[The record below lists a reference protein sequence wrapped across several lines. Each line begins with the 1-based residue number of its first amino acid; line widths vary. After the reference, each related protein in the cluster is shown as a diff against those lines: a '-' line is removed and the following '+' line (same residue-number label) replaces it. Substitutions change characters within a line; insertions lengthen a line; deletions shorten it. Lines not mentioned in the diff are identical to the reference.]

1 MSTDFFVKPPALPS
15 LLEALGTN
23 GIARL
28 TAGLAQGIILYAL
41 FRSTDT
47 QVWPS
52 TDPYW
57 MASLTLVFIFV
68 PILFVQAF
76 GNVRIFNLLY
86 WITGVAV
93 VLTGLAWHDIW
104 RQWDSSATAAHA
116 SLSFALLFF
125 SAIGLFIAQSLVIA
139 GDIDRQYIAKYTT
152 YFEASWKLGVQFV
165 LAFAFV
171 AVFWGVLWLGAI
183 LFTLIDLTLIE
194 TLIEKSWFA
203 IPATTMAVA
212 AAIHLTDVR
221 SRLVGD
227 IRAIVISLLSWLLPL
242 MTIMAIGFAVSLP
255 FTGLAPLWATRSAAA
270 ILLTAVA
277 TLVVLINATYQN
289 GAPAHPLPLV
299 LRYSELA
306 AAFVLVPIAL
316 LATYALSLRIAQF
329 GLTLERIATAACVV
343 LALVYAI
350 GYATAGV
357 KSLREGAWMQRIE
370 AINIAAAFAILT
382 ILLFLFSP
390 LGDPA
395 RLSVDSQ
402 LERLKNGTV
411 PVGEFDYDYLKSEGG
426 RYGREAL
433 NGLAAGQ
440 FGAQTERIH
449 KLATAALAGFGNL
462 AARQAGVDITRN
474 VTVYPPSRELP
485 RSLTAQDWSRISGAP
500 ACLTTPDSKCDAFYA
515 DLDGDGTDELILTTG
530 SDVSFTGTILQKG
543 VDQQWKPV
551 GNINGHCAGMLS
563 ALKKGDVTVVPSAS
577 LWRDWVVMGIH
588 LHTARSGE
596 PSQPCP
602 RRF

>member
-1 MSTDFFVKPPALPS
+1 LPTVVIPAADPPRQDDQR
-15 LLEALGTN
+15 ALGISRL
-23 GIARL
+23 IAG
-28 TAGLAQGIILYAL
+28 GLQGIVLYL
-41 FRSTDT
+41 LYLSTDT
-47 QVWPS
+47 TSWPS
-52 TDPYW
+52 TNPYW
-57 MASLTLVFIFV
+57 MAPLLMVWVFV
-68 PILFVQAF
+68 PLLFLQAV
-76 GNVRIFNLLY
+76 GTMRTRTLAIWTVAATVLL
-86 WITGVAV
+86 A
-93 VLTGLAWHDIW
+93 GLAWYDIW
-104 RQWDSSATAAHA
+104 RQWDGSAAAARA
-116 SLSFALLFF
+116 SLSFGLIFF
-125 SAIGLFIAQSLVIA
+125 SAIGLFIAHCLIVA
-139 GDIDRQYIAKYTT
+139 GDIDRQYIAKYAT
-152 YFEASWKLGVQFV
+152 YFEASWKLGAQIA

-183 LFTLIDLTLIE
+183 LFTLIDLTFIE

-242 MTIMAIGFAVSLP
+242 MTIMAIGFVVSLP
-255 FTGLAPLWATRSAAA
+255 FTGLTSLWATHSAAA
-270 ILLTAVA
+270 ILLAAAA
-277 TLVVLINATYQN
+277 TLVVLVNATYQN
-289 GAPAHPLPLV
+289 GAPPHPLPFV

-306 AAFVLVPIAL
+306 AGFVLVPIAA

-329 GLTLERIATAACVV
+329 GLTVERIATAACVV
-343 LALVYAI
+343 LALGYAI

-357 KSLREGAWMQRIE
+357 TSLREGAWMQRIE
-370 AINIAAAFAILT
+370 AINIAAAFAVLAM
-382 ILLFLFSP
+382 LLFLFSP

-411 PVGEFDYDYLKSEGG
+411 PVGEFDYDYLKTDGG

-433 NGLAAGQ
+433 NGLASGQ
-440 FGAQTERIH
+440 FGAQSELIH
-449 KLATAALAGFGNL
+449 KLAKAALAGFGNL

-485 RSLTAQDWSRISGAP
+485 RSLTAQDWSRITGAP

-530 SDVSFTGTILQKG
+530 SDASFAGTILQKG
-543 VDQQWKPV
+543 ADQQWKPV
-551 GNINGHCAGMLS
+551 GNINGHCAGMLT
-563 ALKKGDVTVVPSAS
+563 ALKKGDATVVPSAS

-588 LHTARSGE
+588 LHPARSGE
-596 PSQPCP
+596 PPQPCP